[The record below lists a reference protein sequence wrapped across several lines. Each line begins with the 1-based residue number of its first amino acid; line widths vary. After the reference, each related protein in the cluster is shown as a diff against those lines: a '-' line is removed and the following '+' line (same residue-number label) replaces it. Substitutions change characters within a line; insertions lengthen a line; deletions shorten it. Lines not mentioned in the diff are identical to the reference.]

1 MGASKLAIGWSAL
14 LPYPHYLALAMD
26 QSLGAPPSLA
36 LRPGLILLGYTL
48 VAGGAA
54 CLLLIWARQQ
64 GGAGPAPR
72 APIQPEAADAP
83 L

>member
-1 MGASKLAIGWSAL
+1 
-14 LPYPHYLALAMD
+14 MD